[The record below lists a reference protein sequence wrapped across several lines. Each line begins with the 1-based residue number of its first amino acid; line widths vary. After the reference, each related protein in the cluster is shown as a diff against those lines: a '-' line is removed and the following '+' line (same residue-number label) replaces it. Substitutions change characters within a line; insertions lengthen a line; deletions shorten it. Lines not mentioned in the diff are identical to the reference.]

1 MFGRHQRLE
10 GGQMAGERAD
20 QPCILA
26 LDNAIDRQLVMVL
39 LQHLFA
45 FGALQ
50 HRLDMGHAETL
61 PGAVDRA

>member
-1 MFGRHQRLE
+1 
-10 GGQMAGERAD
+10 MAGERAD